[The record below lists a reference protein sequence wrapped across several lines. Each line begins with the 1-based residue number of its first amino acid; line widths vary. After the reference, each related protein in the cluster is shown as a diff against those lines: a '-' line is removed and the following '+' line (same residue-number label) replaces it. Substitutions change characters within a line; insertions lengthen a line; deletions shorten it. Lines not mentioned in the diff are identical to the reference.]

1 VRIRTVFSRL
11 SKWLDPWRGP
21 DEHIARGRRAEEQ
34 GRIEEACRHYRAAIA
49 ADRGNAAAHLNLG
62 IALEALGDAGAAMA
76 SYEAARIAEPG
87 NPFAS
92 YNLGKAHHLRGDLGN
107 AETMLRAALACKPDF
122 PEAYVVLASVLEA
135 QGNARAAVAALES
148 ALALR
153 PGYEGA
159 LRNLGMLHLRLQRW
173 DEAVTA
179 LERASVSNPANADVR
194 FWLGNALARLEKSGE
209 AAEHY
214 RRALEI
220 RPDHPESHCRLA
232 NILAELGQRDQAH
245 AHLQRA
251 LALDPQLAEAQIGLG
266 NLRAAEQKFEDAAA
280 LYRTAIGSEPGNVQA
295 HVNLGNALV
304 YLGEAEGARDAYDA
318 ALALDPECATARWAR
333 ALCRIPVMRDADTD
347 LARSRAELAHEFAQ
361 LDQWFDARRSASGH
375 LVVGVQQPFWLA
387 YQAENNVELLR
398 AYGRLCA
405 RLMATWQE
413 GAGLRARG
421 ARKPGL
427 PRIGVVSQYFRR
439 HSVWD
444 AFVKGWF
451 QGIDRRRFELH
462 GFHLG
467 SARDAQTQFAESR
480 AARFVQGPKGLRQW
494 VEAILEAQPD
504 VLIYPEVG
512 MDPMTVKLASLR
524 LAPAQV
530 ASWGHPETTGL
541 PTIDYYL
548 SAQGMEAEGAQ
559 ANYSE
564 RLVALPHLGCR
575 LEPDEAQIAP
585 VDPGRWGL
593 PGDQPLL
600 LCPGT
605 PFKYAPEH
613 DALYVEIV
621 RRLGD
626 CRLCFFIC
634 GIAEL
639 SERLRQRLARAFAR
653 QGLEFER
660 HVSFLPWLPKAE
672 FYGLMRRADVM
683 LDTLGFSG
691 FNTALQAMEC
701 GLPIVTCEGQYL
713 RGRLASGMLDRLGLR
728 ELIAATEVDYVGLA
742 VRLVRDPGYRD
753 QLRRRIESGRHVLYR
768 DAAPIHALEDF
779 VQRAASA

>member
-1 VRIRTVFSRL
+1 M
-11 SKWLDPWRGP
+11 
-21 DEHIARGRRAEEQ
+21 
-34 GRIEEACRHYRAAIA
+34 EEACAQYRAALAI
-49 ADRGNAAAHLNLG
+49 DPGHAAAHLNLG
-62 IALEALGDAGAAMA
+62 IALETLGEVDAAIAA
-76 SYEAARIAEPG
+76 YEAALAAEPG
-87 NPFAS
+87 NAYAG
-92 YNLGKAHHLRGDLGN
+92 YNLGKAYYVRGNLEQ
-107 AETMLRAALACKPDF
+107 AEALLKTALASKPDF
-122 PEAYVVLASVLEA
+122 PEAYVVLAGILEA
-135 QGNARAAVAALES
+135 RGSAPAAIAALQA

-153 PGYEGA
+153 PDYGGA
-159 LRNLGMLHLRLQRW
+159 LRNLGMLQYRLQRW
-173 DEAVTA
+173 HEAAGT
-179 LERASVSNPANADVR
+179 LQRAVAADPANADAR
-194 FWLGNALARLEKSGE
+194 FRLGNALAHLERLEE
-209 AAEHY
+209 AAASY
-214 RRALEI
+214 RGALEI
-220 RPDHPESHCRLA
+220 RPGHPESLCRLG
-232 NILAELGQRDQAH
+232 NVLADQGRRDEAV
-245 AHLQRA
+245 ACLQRA
-251 LALDPQLAEAQIGLG
+251 LALDPRLAEAQVGLG

-280 LYRTAIGSEPGNVQA
+280 LYRAAIGSEPGNVQA
-295 HVNLGNALV
+295 RVNLGNALV
-304 YLGEAEGARDAYDA
+304 YLGEAEGAREAYDA
-318 ALALDPECATARWAR
+318 ALALDPECAAARWAR

-347 LARSRAELAHEFAQ
+347 LARSRAELAQELAQ

-405 RLMATWQE
+405 RLMAAWQE
-413 GAGLRARG
+413 GTGLRARG
-421 ARKPGL
+421 ARRPGP

-467 SARDAQTQFAESR
+467 GARDAETQFAESR

-494 VEAILEAQPD
+494 VEAILDAQPD

-524 LAPAQV
+524 LAPAQA

-548 SAQGMEAEGAQ
+548 SAQGMEADAAQ
-559 ANYSE
+559 ANYAE

-575 LEPDEAQIAP
+575 LEPDEVQVAP
-585 VDPGRWGL
+585 MDPGRWGL
-593 PGDQPLL
+593 PAGQPLL

-613 DALYVEIV
+613 DALYVEIA

-660 HVSFLPWLPKAE
+660 HVSFLPWLPKAQ
-672 FYGLMRRADVM
+672 FYGLMRRADAM

-691 FNTALQAMEC
+691 FNTALQATEC

-713 RGRLASGMLDRLGLR
+713 RGRLASGILDRLGLR
-728 ELIAATEVDYVGLA
+728 ELIAATEEDYVALA
-742 VRLVRDPGYRD
+742 VRLVRDAGYRE

-768 DAAPIHALEDF
+768 DAAPIQALEDF
-779 VQRAASA
+779 LQRAAPA